1 MCWPFSPA
9 DRKRLKGSE
18 LTALLLRFGHG
29 TTTHWHAEVLGIAG
43 NEPLKTLSKRLD
55 EYVRD
60 WSRARARYRASLSP
74 SPEGNRLSAL
84 FCNEKSEKPLRI
96 RAAQ

>member
-1 MCWPFSPA
+1 MGRPLTGT
-9 DRKRLKGSE
+9 LKC
-18 LTALLLRFGHG
+18 
-29 TTTHWHAEVLGIAG
+29 LGFAG

-60 WSRARARYRASLSP
+60 WSRARASLSP
-74 SPEGNRLSAL
+74 SREKRNRLSTL
-84 FCNEKSEKPLRI
+84 FCDEKSEKPLRI